1 MPETEKAHSKE
12 AMAIAHPLCRHYSC
26 DWVGTKKQE
35 AECSEQCCLNIAA
48 ALDAF
53 AAERVALYRRE
64 YSRALRLTRGTVIA
78 LRARNEKLAVLASI
92 WESQARGY
100 PSPEGD
106 TAAAAVRLCAKELRD
121 AAGEDADETNT

>member
-1 MPETEKAHSKE
+1 MPETEKAPSKQT
-12 AMAIAHPLCRHYSC
+12 MAIAHPLCRHYSC

-53 AAERVALYRRE
+53 AAERVALDRRE
-64 YSRALRLTRGTVIA
+64 YSRALRLTRG
-78 LRARNEKLAVLASI
+78 
-92 WESQARGY
+92 
-100 PSPEGD
+100 